1 MKKLNVNKEQVGTIA
16 KKCGSYIVFGLM
28 LVLPRITESNIATV
42 KHYLGKATY
51 GDAIGAIM
59 GSGMLGSY
67 KNEIIE
73 ILKKD
78 ETAEYYGSIIQVVN
92 SNMLGSYKVDAIRK
106 INEK

>member
-1 MKKLNVNKEQVGTIA
+1 MKTINIDKGQVGAIA
-16 KKCGSYIVFGLM
+16 KKCGSYVLVGLA
-28 LVLPRITESNIATV
+28 LVLPRLTERNIANV
-42 KHYLGKATY
+42 KRCLGKATY

-67 KNEIIE
+67 KNEILE

-92 SNMLGSYKVDAIRK
+92 SSMLGSYKVDAIRK